1 MSDSTAQHD
10 LIQNW
15 LAVNPGTEDQA
26 RFYLEANN
34 WDLNAALSNFYE
46 EPPLSEGLPH
56 QHQGDL
62 ALPLDPNLISAAHG
76 SSHQSTAAPVVS
88 AGAVNAAAAV
98 PQASLAPSASVP
110 RRRYGS
116 GARIATLSSL
126 GNQDD
131 GGDSDSD
138 SQEWYAGGE
147 RSGMAI
153 KPPTKDSGEPEGGS
167 LVDRILR
174 RAAEGSTAPGP
185 SNSHGDSGPS
195 QPRTFAGRGRTLGN
209 PGSSV
214 VGTTVG
220 DAATSSGSEISDIG
234 DNDEVAVRELTFWR
248 NGFSLGDGP
257 LFNTEDPVNR
267 QNLEAILQGRA
278 PLDILNVRPGQQVEM
293 KVTNRRDEDYVPP
306 AQPPA
311 QPFSGHGN
319 RLGGIAPAITSSAA
333 GHAPSS
339 RSQVGAG
346 RPISLDQSQP
356 VIQVQIRLADG
367 TRLVARVNASH
378 TIGDLRAFVLS
389 ERPEAG
395 QRPFAFKS
403 IMPPKV
409 LNDDLATIAQAGIA
423 NAAIVQYFV

>member
-1 MSDSTAQHD
+1 MSDSAAQHE
-10 LIQNW
+10 LIQSW

-46 EPPLSEGLPH
+46 EPPLSEGLPQ

-62 ALPLDPNLISAAHG
+62 ALPLDPNLISARQVD
-76 SSHQSTAAPVVS
+76 SHRLTTAPVVS
-88 AGAVNAAAAV
+88 AGPMNPAAAV
-98 PQASLAPSASVP
+98 PRASMTPSASVP

-153 KPPTKDSGEPEGGS
+153 KPPTKDAGEPEGGS

-174 RAAEGSTAPGP
+174 RAAEVGTAPSP
-185 SNSHGDSGPS
+185 SHSHGDSGPS
-195 QPRTFAGRGRTLGN
+195 LPRTFGGRGRTLGT
-209 PGSSV
+209 PGNSADTAASSESELSD
-214 VGTTVG
+214 VG
-220 DAATSSGSEISDIG
+220 E
-234 DNDEVAVRELTFWR
+234 NDEVAVRELTFWR

-278 PLDILNVRPGQQVEM
+278 PLDILNVQPGQQVEM
-293 KVTNRRDEDYVPP
+293 KVTNRRDEDYVPL

-311 QPFSGHGN
+311 QPFS
-319 RLGGIAPAITSSAA
+319 
-333 GHAPSS
+333 
-339 RSQVGAG
+339 
-346 RPISLDQSQP
+346 
-356 VIQVQIRLADG
+356 
-367 TRLVARVNASH
+367 
-378 TIGDLRAFVLS
+378 
-389 ERPEAG
+389 
-395 QRPFAFKS
+395 
-403 IMPPKV
+403 
-409 LNDDLATIAQAGIA
+409 
-423 NAAIVQYFV
+423 

>member
-1 MSDSTAQHD
+1 MSDPSAQRE
-10 LIQNW
+10 LIQSW
-15 LAVNPGTEDQA
+15 IDVNPGTEEQA

-46 EPPLSEGLPH
+46 EPPLSEGLPT

-62 ALPLDPNLISAAHG
+62 ALPLDPNQISSARAG
-76 SSHQSTAAPVVS
+76 PHQLATAPVVS
-88 AGAVNAAAAV
+88 AGPANTAAAV
-98 PQASLAPSASVP
+98 AQASLTPSVSVP

-126 GNQDD
+126 GNQDNGD
-131 GGDSDSD
+131 DSDSD
-138 SQEWYAGGE
+138 TQEWYAGGE

-153 KPPTKDSGEPEGGS
+153 KPPTKDVGEPESGS

-174 RAAEGSTAPGP
+174 RAVESSSAAGP
-185 SNSHGDSGPS
+185 SNSQGDSRPS
-195 QPRTFAGRGRTLGN
+195 LPRTFAGRGRTLGN
-209 PGSSV
+209 PSDNNGAANDMAASSESELS
-214 VGTTVG
+214 
-220 DAATSSGSEISDIG
+220 DAGE
-234 DNDEVAVRELTFWR
+234 NDEVAVRQLTFWR
-248 NGFSLGDGP
+248 NGFSVGDGP

-293 KVTNRRDEDYVPP
+293 KIINRRDEDYVPP

-319 RLGGIAPAITSSAA
+319 RLGGIQSAVTSST
-333 GHAPSS
+333 APSS
-339 RSQVGAG
+339 HSQTSAG

-356 VIQVQIRLADG
+356 TVQVQIRLADG

-378 TIGDLRAFVLS
+378 TVGDLRAFVLS

-395 QRPFAFKS
+395 QRPFAFKT
-403 IMPPKV
+403 IMPSKI
-409 LNDDLATIAQAGIA
+409 LGDDQATVGQAGIA

>member
-1 MSDSTAQHD
+1 MSDPSAQRE
-10 LIQNW
+10 LIQSW
-15 LAVNPGTEDQA
+15 IDVNPGTEEQA

-46 EPPLSEGLPH
+46 EPPLSEGLPT

-62 ALPLDPNLISAAHG
+62 ALPLDPNQI
-76 SSHQSTAAPVVS
+76 STARAGPHQLATAPVVS
-88 AGAVNAAAAV
+88 AGPANTAAAV
-98 PQASLAPSASVP
+98 PQASLTPSASVP

-126 GNQDD
+126 GNQDNGD
-131 GGDSDSD
+131 DSDSD
-138 SQEWYAGGE
+138 TQEWYAGGE

-153 KPPTKDSGEPEGGS
+153 KPPTKDAGEPEGGS

-174 RAAEGSTAPGP
+174 RAAESSSAAGP
-185 SNSHGDSGPS
+185 SNSQGDSRPS
-195 QPRTFAGRGRTLGN
+195 LPRTFAGHGRTLGN
-209 PGSSV
+209 PSDNSGAANDMAASSESELS
-214 VGTTVG
+214 
-220 DAATSSGSEISDIG
+220 DAGE
-234 DNDEVAVRELTFWR
+234 NDEVAVRQLTFWR
-248 NGFSLGDGP
+248 NGFSVGDGP

-293 KVTNRRDEDYVPP
+293 KIINRRDEDYVPP

-319 RLGGIAPAITSSAA
+319 RLGGIQSAVTSST
-333 GHAPSS
+333 APSS
-339 RSQVGAG
+339 YSQTSAG

-356 VIQVQIRLADG
+356 TVQVQIRLADG

-378 TIGDLRAFVLS
+378 TVGDLRAFVLS

-395 QRPFAFKS
+395 QRPFAFKT
-403 IMPPKV
+403 IMPSKI
-409 LNDDLATIAQAGIA
+409 LSDDQATVAQAGIA

>member
-1 MSDSTAQHD
+1 MSDSAAQHE

-46 EPPLSEGLPH
+46 EPPLSEGLPQ

-62 ALPLDPNLISAAHG
+62 ALPLDPNLISTVYG
-76 SSHQSTAAPVVS
+76 SPQQSIAAPVVS
-88 AGAVNAAAAV
+88 AGPVNAAAAV
-98 PQASLAPSASVP
+98 PQASMALPASVP
-110 RRRYGS
+110 RRRYGTGS
-116 GARIATLSSL
+116 RIATLSSL
-126 GNQDD
+126 GNQDA

-153 KPPTKDSGEPEGGS
+153 KPPTKDADEPEGGS

-174 RAAEGSTAPGP
+174 RAAEGGTAPGP
-185 SNSHGDSGPS
+185 GSGHGESGPS
-195 QPRTFAGRGRTLGN
+195 RPRTFAGRGRMLGN

-214 VGTTVG
+214 GGTTMG
-220 DAATSSGSEISDIG
+220 DAADSSGSELSDAG

-311 QPFSGHGN
+311 QPFSGQGH
-319 RLGGIAPAITSSAA
+319 RLGGITPAATSSTISSASA
-333 GHAPSS
+333 S
-339 RSQVGAG
+339 RSQAEAG
-346 RPISLDQSQP
+346 RPILLDQSQP
-356 VIQVQIRLADG
+356 VVQVQIRLADG

-378 TIGDLRAFVLS
+378 TVGDLRAFVLS

-395 QRPFAFKS
+395 QRSFAFKS

-409 LNDDLATIAQAGIA
+409 LGDDMTTIAQAGIA
-423 NAAIVQYFV
+423 NAAIAQYFI

>member
-1 MSDSTAQHD
+1 MSDSAAQQR

-46 EPPLSEGLPH
+46 EPPLSEGLPM

-62 ALPLDPNLISAAHG
+62 ALPLDPNRMPTRH
-76 SSHQSTAAPVVS
+76 TAPVVS
-88 AGAVNAAAAV
+88 AGPVNAAAAV
-98 PQASLAPSASVP
+98 PRASLTPSASVP

-126 GNQDD
+126 GNQDN
-131 GGDSDSD
+131 GDDDSD

-153 KPPTKDSGEPEGGS
+153 KPPTKDAGEPEGGS

-174 RAAEGSTAPGP
+174 RAAEGGAAAGP
-185 SNSHGDSGPS
+185 SNGQDDVRPS
-195 QPRTFAGRGRTLGN
+195 LPRTFAGRGRTLGN
-209 PGSSV
+209 PSD
-214 VGTTVG
+214 
-220 DAATSSGSEISDIG
+220 DAAANDMAVSSESELSDAG
-234 DNDEVAVRELTFWR
+234 DDDEVAVRELTFWR

-311 QPFSGHGN
+311 LPFSGHGH
-319 RLGGIAPAITSSAA
+319 RLGGIPSALASSATDS
-333 GHAPSS
+333 APSS
-339 RSQVGAG
+339 RLQASTG

-356 VIQVQIRLADG
+356 IVQVQIRLADG

-378 TIGDLRAFVLS
+378 TVGDLRAFVLS

-395 QRPFAFKS
+395 QRPFAFKT

-409 LNDDLATIAQAGIA
+409 LSDDEATVAQVGIA